1 MKAYNMCACILR
13 IHCAYVSFGNH
24 PTIRPVATAVAN
36 MPHDIPMMMLL
47 LLMMITM
54 VAMVVLMQVMMM
66 VVIRVMAVCGDDD
79 DGDEHS
85 RKSYQLAM
93 T

>member
-1 MKAYNMCACILR
+1 MKAYNMCACILH

-36 MPHDIPMMMLL
+36 MSHDIPMMLL

-66 VVIRVMAVCGDDD
+66 VVIRVMVVCGDDD